1 MEKRSNNYSTISTDT
16 KLLEILKKISTK
28 GYNAEVKQNR
38 DGTWTVYDVK
48 KEKTMII

>member
-28 GYNAEVKQNR
+28 GHNAEVKQNR